1 MRFSTAIEFIKDGYF
16 IADDAMK
23 KMGAAIGLVDVS
35 DIDNAILVM
44 KDDSGMEAFFLDPSM
59 IFDNREWYVAIEDED
74 EYEYSYNYYKI
85 DDSNRTINFDDFDD
99 AFDAIE
105 SKECKCYY
113 TSDCNCTESKDTKED
128 KRKRLLELQ
137 KEFLSKTTQLIYES
151 DLTKKI
157 KLYNDLADL
166 TAEINELGKEAH

>member
-1 MRFSTAIEFIKDGYF
+1 MRFSTAIEFIKNGYF
-16 IADDAMK
+16 VADNAMK
-23 KMGAAIGLVDVS
+23 KMGAAIGL
-35 DIDNAILVM
+35 IDNIWEIDNSIVVM

-59 IFDNREWYVAIEDED
+59 IFDNREWYVAIEDE
-74 EYEYSYNYYKI
+74 YENSYNYYKM
-85 DDSNRTINFDDFDD
+85 DDSNRTINFDAFD
-99 AFDAIE
+99 DAIE

-113 TSDCNCTESKDTKED
+113 ISDYNCIKSKDTKED

-166 TAEINELGKEAH
+166 TAEINELGKEEH

>member
-1 MRFSTAIEFIKDGYF
+1 MRFSTAIEFIKNGYF
-16 IADDAMK
+16 VADDAMK
-23 KMGAAIGLVDVS
+23 KMGAAIGLINNIS
-35 DIDNAILVM
+35 EIDNSIIVM

-59 IFDNREWYVAIEDED
+59 IFDDREWYVAIEDED
-74 EYEYSYNYYKI
+74 EYSYNYYKI
-85 DDSNRTINFDDFDD
+85 DDSNRTINCDD
-99 AFDAIE
+99 AFDDAIE

>member
-1 MRFSTAIEFIKDGYF
+1 MKFSTAIEFIKNGYF
-16 IADDAMK
+16 VADDAMK
-23 KMGAAIGLVDVS
+23 KMGAAIGLINNIS
-35 DIDNAILVM
+35 EIDNSIVVM

-59 IFDNREWYVAIEDED
+59 IFDNREWYVAIEDK
-74 EYEYSYNYYKI
+74 YENSYNYYKM
-85 DDSNRTINFDDFDD
+85 DDSNRTINFDAFD
-99 AFDAIE
+99 DAIE

-128 KRKRLLELQ
+128 KRKRLIELK

-151 DLTKKI
+151 DLTKKM

>member
-1 MRFSTAIEFIKDGYF
+1 MRFSTAIEFIKNGYF
-16 IADDAMK
+16 VADDAMK
-23 KMGAAIGLVDVS
+23 KMGAAIGLVDVPV
-35 DIDNAILVM
+35 IDNSIVVM

-74 EYEYSYNYYKI
+74 EYKYSYNYYKI
-85 DDSNRTINFDDFDD
+85 DDSNRTINCDD
-99 AFDAIE
+99 AFDDAIE

-166 TAEINELGKEAH
+166 TAEINELGKEVH

>member
-16 IADDAMK
+16 VADDAMK
-23 KMGAAIGLVDVS
+23 KMGAAIGLINNVS
-35 DIDNAILVM
+35 EIDNSIVVM

-59 IFDNREWYVAIEDED
+59 IFDNREWYVAIEDE
-74 EYEYSYNYYKI
+74 YSYNYYKM
-85 DDSNRTINFDDFDD
+85 DDSKRNIDFD
-99 AFDAIE
+99 AFDDVIE

-128 KRKRLLELQ
+128 KRKRIFELQ

-151 DLTKKI
+151 DLTKKM
-157 KLYNDLADL
+157 KLYNELADL
-166 TAEINELGKEAH
+166 TAEIGKLEKEAH

>member
-1 MRFSTAIEFIKDGYF
+1 MRFSTAIEFIKNGYF
-16 IADDAMK
+16 VADDAMK
-23 KMGAAIGLVDVS
+23 KMGAAIGL
-35 DIDNAILVM
+35 IDNIYEIDNSIVVM

-59 IFDNREWYVAIEDED
+59 ILDNREWYVAIKD

-85 DDSNRTINFDDFDD
+85 DDSNRTINFDAFD
-99 AFDAIE
+99 DAIE

-113 TSDCNCTESKDTKED
+113 ISDCNCTESKDTKED
-128 KRKRLLELQ
+128 KRKRLFELQ

-166 TAEINELGKEAH
+166 TAEINELEKEAH